1 MSVLTSLTSVMATQ
15 GIDAL
20 IIPRADEFLGEYI
33 PAANERLRYVS
44 EFTGSA
50 GLCVVTQARAAVFV
64 DGRYTV
70 QVKQQVDTRWFDI
83 NPLSDQALGDWLQ
96 HNVSESGVIGIDAR
110 TISREQMQR
119 WQERWPEFEWRDTQ
133 GNLVDSVWV
142 ERPPVVALSGRGLD
156 ERYAGESS
164 LSKRQRLGTTLK
176 NKGLDGYWVF
186 LPESVSWLLNVRGR
200 DIPQLPILQSHALLA
215 SNGDVLWFVE
225 SDRLPENWQD
235 ICDSGVTV
243 VAPNALSSTL
253 AEWTGRTVG
262 ADPANTNAA
271 SWSALVQAGITVQ
284 ASDCPLMSAK
294 ARKNSIEVDG
304 ARRAHLRD
312 AVAKAQFLAWIDKTV
327 SHRVLPTEAEL
338 ADQLHQFRAANSDF
352 IEPSFSTISAAGP
365 NAALCHYNHRTAAA
379 PARLAMNSLYLVDS
393 GGQYLDGTTDV
404 TRTVAI
410 GEPSD
415 EMRKHFTLVL
425 KGHIALARI
434 RFPRGTS
441 GMQLDPL
448 ARQYLWQ
455 HELDFEH
462 GTGHGVGSY
471 LSVHEGPQR
480 IAKLGSPVPLEVG
493 MIVSNEPGYYA
504 ENEYGIRCENLQVV
518 VPADSEGY
526 LQFETLTLLPFDQRL
541 IDVDLLTVT
550 EKAWLDAYHERVNS
564 ALQPLVPSDSR
575 EWLAHATRALSSSH

>member
-1 MSVLTSLTSVMATQ
+1 
-15 GIDAL
+15 
-20 IIPRADEFLGEYI
+20 
-33 PAANERLRYVS
+33 
-44 EFTGSA
+44 
-50 GLCVVTQARAAVFV
+50 
-64 DGRYTV
+64 
-70 QVKQQVDTRWFDI
+70 
-83 NPLSDQALGDWLQ
+83 
-96 HNVSESGVIGIDAR
+96 
-110 TISREQMQR
+110 
-119 WQERWPEFEWRDTQ
+119 
-133 GNLVDSVWV
+133 
-142 ERPPVVALSGRGLD
+142 
-156 ERYAGESS
+156 
-164 LSKRQRLGTTLK
+164 
-176 NKGLDGYWVF
+176 
-186 LPESVSWLLNVRGR
+186 
-200 DIPQLPILQSHALLA
+200 
-215 SNGDVLWFVE
+215 
-225 SDRLPENWQD
+225 
-235 ICDSGVTV
+235 
-243 VAPNALSSTL
+243 
-253 AEWTGRTVG
+253 
-262 ADPANTNAA
+262 
-271 SWSALVQAGITVQ
+271 AGITVQ
-284 ASDCPLMSAK
+284 VSDCPLMSAK

-327 SHRVLPTEAEL
+327 SHGVLPTEAEL

-434 RFPRGTS
+434 CFPRGTS

-518 VPADSEGY
+518 VLADSEGY

-564 ALQPLVPSDSR
+564 ALQPLVPSDCR
-575 EWLAHATRALSSSH
+575 EWLTHATRALSSSH

>member
-1 MSVLTSLTSVMATQ
+1 VSVLTSLTSVMAAQ

-33 PAANERLRYVS
+33 PAANERLHYVS

-83 NPLSDQALGDWLQ
+83 NPLSDHALGDWLQ
-96 HNVSESGVIGIDAR
+96 SNVSESGVIGIDAR

-119 WQERWPEFEWRDTQ
+119 WQERWPQFQWQDTQ

-142 ERPPVVALSGRGLD
+142 DRPPVVALSGRGLD

-164 LSKRQRLGTTLK
+164 LSKRQRLGDTLK
-176 NKGLDGYWVF
+176 KQGLDGYWVF

-225 SDRLPENWQD
+225 SDRLPENWQE
-235 ICDSGVTV
+235 ICDSGITV
-243 VAPNALSSTL
+243 VAPSELSSTL
-253 AEWTGRTVG
+253 AQWTGRTVG

-271 SWSALVQAGITVQ
+271 SWSALVEAGITVQ

-312 AVAKAQFLAWIDKTV
+312 AVAKSQFLTWIDKTV
-327 SHRVLPTEAEL
+327 SHGVLPTEAEL
-338 ADQLHQFRAANSDF
+338 ADQLHQFRAAHSDF

-379 PARLAMNSLYLVDS
+379 PARLTMNSLYLVDS

-410 GEPSD
+410 GKPSD

-480 IAKLGSPVPLEVG
+480 IAKLGSPVPLEIG

-541 IDVDLLTVT
+541 IDVDLLTAT

-564 ALQPLVPSDSR
+564 ALQPLVPSDCQG
-575 EWLAHATRALSSSH
+575 WLAHVTRPLERSE

>member
-1 MSVLTSLTSVMATQ
+1 MTVLTSLTSVMAAQ

-33 PAANERLRYVS
+33 PAANERLHYVS

-83 NPLSDQALGDWLQ
+83 NPLSDHALGDWLQ
-96 HNVSESGVIGIDAR
+96 SNVSESGVIGIDAR

-119 WQERWPEFEWRDTQ
+119 WQERWPQFQWRDTQ

-142 ERPPVVALSGRGLD
+142 DRPPVIALSGRGLD

-164 LSKRQRLGTTLK
+164 LSKRQRLGDTLK
-176 NKGLDGYWVF
+176 KQGLDGYWVF

-200 DIPQLPILQSHALLA
+200 DIPQLPILQSHALFA

-225 SDRLPENWQD
+225 PDRLPENWQE

-243 VAPNALSSTL
+243 VAPSALSSTL
-253 AEWTGRTVG
+253 AQWTGRTVG

-271 SWSALVQAGITVQ
+271 SWNALVEAGITVQ

-312 AVAKAQFLAWIDKTV
+312 AVAKSQFLAWIDKTV
-327 SHRVLPTEAEL
+327 SHGVLPTEAEL
-338 ADQLHQFRAANSDF
+338 ADQLHQFRAAHSDF

-379 PARLAMNSLYLVDS
+379 PARLTMNSLYLVDS

-410 GEPSD
+410 GKPSD

-480 IAKLGSPVPLEVG
+480 IAKLGSPVPLEIG

-541 IDVDLLTVT
+541 IDVDLLTRT
-550 EKAWLDAYHERVNS
+550 ETEWLNAYHQRVHS
-564 ALQPLVPSDSR
+564 ALQPLVPSDCQD
-575 EWLAHATRALSSSH
+575 WLTHATRPLERS